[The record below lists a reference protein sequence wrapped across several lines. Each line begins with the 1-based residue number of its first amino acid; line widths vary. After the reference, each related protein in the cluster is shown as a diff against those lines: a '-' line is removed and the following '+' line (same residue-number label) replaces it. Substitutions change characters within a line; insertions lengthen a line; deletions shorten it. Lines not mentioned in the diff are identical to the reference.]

1 MSAHKASLF
10 SQLLS
15 LFNRNDF
22 SHHVREVNA
31 EYRSKGFSCWDQF
44 VAMLFCQLT
53 NSRSLREITQG
64 LQCCEGRLSHLG
76 MSVGPARSTLAYANQ
91 HRPWQLFQ
99 RLFYDLLG
107 TCRAV
112 APGKPFR
119 FKNKLMSLDATVID
133 LCASAFDWA
142 KYRQTKGAV
151 KMHLLLDHDGCLP
164 VFAHITEGREHELK
178 TARGLPL
185 PKGSIVVMDR
195 AYVDYHLFERWSAEG
210 VFFVTRMKKH
220 ADWYRT
226 ESREVPAD
234 SPVRAD
240 EIGEFHV
247 FQAGRRI
254 KRRYRRITVW
264 REDKQEELVILTN
277 NLHLA
282 ASTIAQIYKAR
293 WQIELFFKDLK
304 QNLRI
309 KTFVGTSANAV
320 HIQIWT
326 ALIAILLIKYLQFKS
341 KCGWH
346 LSNLVA
352 LLRLNLFT
360 YRDLWVW
367 IERPYETPPFPP
379 PFVQAEFWELDLG
392 QQNPCPS

>member
-1 MSAHKASLF
+1 MSAHKARLFSQRLSLF
-10 SQLLS
+10 S
-15 LFNRNDF
+15 RNDF
-22 SHHVREVNA
+22 SHHVR
-31 EYRSKGFSCWDQF
+31 G
-44 VAMLFCQLT
+44 
-53 NSRSLREITQG
+53 
-64 LQCCEGRLSHLG
+64 
-76 MSVGPARSTLAYANQ
+76 
-91 HRPWQLFQ
+91 
-99 RLFYDLLG
+99 
-107 TCRAV
+107 
-112 APGKPFR
+112 
-119 FKNKLMSLDATVID
+119 
-133 LCASAFDWA
+133 
-142 KYRQTKGAV
+142 
-151 KMHLLLDHDGCLP
+151 
-164 VFAHITEGREHELK
+164 
-178 TARGLPL
+178 
-185 PKGSIVVMDR
+185 
-195 AYVDYHLFERWSAEG
+195 
-210 VFFVTRMKKH
+210 
-220 ADWYRT
+220 
-226 ESREVPAD
+226 VPAD

-247 FQAGRRI
+247 FQAGRRV

-293 WQIELFFKDLK
+293 WQIELFFRDLK

-320 HIQIWT
+320 YIQIWT

-367 IERPYETPPFPP
+367 IERPYETPPLPP